1 MQEAKR
7 LCRLVHTV
15 RTPSVVLLVVAAIA
29 SGCGD
34 QAQNTAP
41 PPAELAASDAA
52 SPGSGAG
59 PASDTTAPPT
69 KTAGSRPLTSPERK
83 RLREIAA
90 SIGAAIDLFD
100 RSVRGCPDAMW
111 EACVDRAW
119 AVLVIDLDWP
129 PYYLRRL
136 DARTRGCESLAV
148 GVKGVNSF
156 NLAARQL
163 DYGDPAEVGTAIGR
177 RDRLALVDGLRPTP
191 SELRAAAASGCR

>member
-1 MQEAKR
+1 M
-7 LCRLVHTV
+7 HTV
-15 RTPSVVLLVVAAIA
+15 RTSSVALLVAAAIA
-29 SGCGD
+29 SGCGE

-41 PPAELAASDAA
+41 PPAAPAASDTA

-59 PASDTTAPPT
+59 PANDTIAPPA
-69 KTAGSRPLTSPERK
+69 KAAGSRPLTSPERK

-100 RSVRGCPDAMW
+100 RSVRGCPDATW

-129 PYYLRRL
+129 PYYLRRF
-136 DARTRGCESLAV
+136 DARTRGCETLALA
-148 GVKGVNSF
+148 VKGVSSF

-163 DYGDPAEVGTAIGR
+163 NYGDPAEVGTAIGR
-177 RDRLALVDGLRPTP
+177 RDRLALVDALRPTP
-191 SELRAAAASGCR
+191 SELRAAADSGCR